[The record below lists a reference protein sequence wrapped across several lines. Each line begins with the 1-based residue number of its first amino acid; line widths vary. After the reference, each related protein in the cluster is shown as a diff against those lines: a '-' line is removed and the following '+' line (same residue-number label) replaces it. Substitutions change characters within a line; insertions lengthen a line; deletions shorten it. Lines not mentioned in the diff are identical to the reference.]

1 MKVRAEVFSPSG
13 EGISVRIIERPTVAE
28 ADDELFDWFNTEFS
42 VGCCCAVDLLDAQ
55 GEVVEELHDWH
66 L

>member
-13 EGISVRIIERPTVAE
+13 QSISVRIIERPTVAQ
-28 ADDELFDWFNTEFS
+28 ADDELFDWFNAEFS
-42 VGCCCAVDLLDAQ
+42 VGYCCAVDLLDAQ
-55 GEVVEELHDWH
+55 GEVVEGLHDWH